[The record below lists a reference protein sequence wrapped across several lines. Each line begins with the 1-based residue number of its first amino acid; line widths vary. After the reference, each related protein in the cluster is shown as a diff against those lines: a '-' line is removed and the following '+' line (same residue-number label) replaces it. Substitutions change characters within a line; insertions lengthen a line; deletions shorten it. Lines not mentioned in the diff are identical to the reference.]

1 MVLELELE
9 ELKGK
14 VDQLMDLIDL
24 IEEDLYYSNLLKG
37 EDLKEYLSEN
47 KNNSIVISKLKK
59 SLT

>member
-24 IEEDLYYSNLLKG
+24 IEEDLYYSKSSQGRRFKRVFIGKINIYQKL
-37 EDLKEYLSEN
+37 
-47 KNNSIVISKLKK
+47 NNRR
-59 SLT
+59 

>member
-47 KNNSIVISKLKK
+47 KYLSEIK
-59 SLT
+59 